1 MQTKNLIKL
10 YCRIARS
17 QYFKPLLPKIESK
30 LLSNGVLI
38 KKYGKDSVAYST
50 GSHDMFEVL
59 CGGFLVGDIGYF
71 KIYKPFVGV

>member
-17 QYFKPLLPKIESK
+17 QYFKPLLPKIESE
-30 LLSNGVLI
+30 LLNNGVLI

-50 GSHDMFEVL
+50 GSRDMFELL
-59 CGGFLVGDIGYF
+59 CCGFLGGDIGYYA
-71 KIYKPFVGV
+71 IYKPFVGV